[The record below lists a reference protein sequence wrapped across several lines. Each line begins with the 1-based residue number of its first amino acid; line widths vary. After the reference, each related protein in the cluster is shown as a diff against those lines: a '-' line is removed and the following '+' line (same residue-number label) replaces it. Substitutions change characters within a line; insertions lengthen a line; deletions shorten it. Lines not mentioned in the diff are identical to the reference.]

1 MFSLKKL
8 MREKTLFDYILFKV
22 FFGVL
27 LTSILA
33 LNIYWN
39 WSGPS
44 VQVNNHIVDLSAEN
58 QYFSLGLKLLCL
70 ALTLLIIPYLG
81 RSFKLIQRN
90 RQTTFLF
97 LLIFMIGL
105 GVQNFTINY
114 ILSALLM
121 QLWFYFFLRVYN
133 QGNIQKLMFYSS
145 IAIALA
151 VFLNV
156 QNVLYLF
163 ILWIGVFI
171 IRSFSLRDLLVSL
184 IAFTLPFIYYYV
196 TLFLTDSTIPALTMQ
211 WQPKIS
217 LDYSVHEIAFWGFML
232 VSLFHSW
239 TYRNKMIVHQRNQM
253 SFMVSVFLLSFLLSV
268 CYDKQFM
275 LFMALP
281 AAYFVSN
288 MYYSISKKWI
298 LDLIAVLALVSIPLL
313 KFI

>member
-1 MFSLKKL
+1 
-8 MREKTLFDYILFKV
+8 MREKTLFDNILFKA
-22 FFGVL
+22 FFGL
-27 LTSILA
+27 LLASILA

-39 WSGPS
+39 WSES
-44 VQVNNHIVDLSAEN
+44 AVQVNNHMVDLSVDN
-58 QYFSLGLKLLCL
+58 QYLSLGIKLLCL
-70 ALTLLIIPYLG
+70 AFTLLTIPYLG

-97 LLIFMIGL
+97 LLIFMVCL
-105 GVQNFTINY
+105 AVQNFTMNH
-114 ILSALLM
+114 ILAALLI
-121 QLWFYFFLRVYN
+121 QLWFYFFLRIYN
-133 QGNIQKLMFYSS
+133 QANIQKLMFYSS

-151 VFLNV
+151 VFLNL
-156 QNVLYLF
+156 QNTLYLF
-163 ILWIGVFI
+163 VLWIGVSI
-171 IRSFSLRDLLVSL
+171 VRSFNLRDLLVSL
-184 IAFTLPFIYYYV
+184 IAFTLPFIYYYAA
-196 TLFLTDSTIPALTMQ
+196 LFLTDSTIPALTMQ

-217 LDYSVHEIAFWGFML
+217 LDYSVYEIAFLVFMF

-239 TYRNKMIVHQRNQM
+239 TCRNKMIVHQRNQM

-268 CYDKQFM
+268 CYNKQFM

-288 MYYSISKKWI
+288 MYDSIAKKWI